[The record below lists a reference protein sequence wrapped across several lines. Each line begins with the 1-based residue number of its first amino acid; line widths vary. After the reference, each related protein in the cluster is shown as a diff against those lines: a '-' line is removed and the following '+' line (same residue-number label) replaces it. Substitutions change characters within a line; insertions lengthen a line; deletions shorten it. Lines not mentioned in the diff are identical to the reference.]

1 MVGSFDQYRDQML
14 KKIEKLDKVQA
25 EILAEE
31 INVAGSSRGHALTR
45 NLESRVE
52 NKASGALTRFASA
65 FVRKKEKQS
74 KLKIR
79 YAKEFFV
86 TERGEVIKMAAI
98 VSTNPTVLDQ
108 LQAAGAGEKGKGSGY
123 DAGTRVDFIS
133 VLSVAS
139 TEATSG
145 SEFKVIVFHCE
156 SAEQQR

>member
-1 MVGSFDQYRDQML
+1 M
-14 KKIEKLDKVQA
+14 
-25 EILAEE
+25 
-31 INVAGSSRGHALTR
+31 
-45 NLESRVE
+45 
-52 NKASGALTRFASA
+52 
-65 FVRKKEKQS
+65 
-74 KLKIR
+74 
-79 YAKEFFV
+79 

-108 LQAAGAGEKGKGSGY
+108 LQAAGAGEKGKGQGY

-156 SAEQQR
+156 NAEQQRQLVKETQFCVVGNYLCHRQRSRRVVWVTQLKNEDQAFIPANSLDFEADGRTCIYREAHSRGLSLKAMVERSALEHV